1 MIQMNLPT
9 ILPSAFAFLRAAQND
24 AELGDILLNMSMDNR
39 VQFFEA
45 ASDDETWGEGHPEVL
60 QRLIVQFTSDLCG
73 RKMGQEPLHRIV
85 QAIWAHRRI
94 FGAVLPLD
102 LTFDVRGTMLHGSS
116 LLYADSGRY
125 FLDLVQAGGDLRFL
139 PPINPGAVS
148 RRTFGVIAEYV
159 QTGSGRHLHT
169 ESMEELLED
178 LLQAVE
184 WGMSPLR
191 ALIIEGLYHY
201 IDPENALE
209 VLTTSQYYHLT
220 DLRQSCCRRW
230 NERMTGAYL
239 ESEVEGEVALMIT
252 AFHEREWALVKR
264 VAPVATRLGFRGACA
279 TAPQAREL
287 LRTCTKKLQGIDLNE
302 TTGCD
307 SEFIDELPGIR
318 DLRVMGCRWL
328 DDNGILAL
336 LARFPRLRRL
346 DLNGDVQFTDTVWT
360 RVKVAEELEV
370 LRLAHCHQLKDQ
382 ELHFVLSQLAPRIVE
397 LDLSWCMALTDRSVH
412 YVLMN
417 SPRVANL
424 EMSHCPLI
432 SDVGAVE
439 LSRSSALR
447 QLRLA
452 GCTGISDDGALRIAL
467 QTPGLTVLDLRYC
480 HISSAVETEIRKR
493 RPQLELMI

>member
-1 MIQMNLPT
+1 MNLPT
-9 ILPSAFAFLRAAQND
+9 ILPSGFDFLRAAQNEAD
-24 AELGDILLNMSMDNR
+24 LVDILLNMPADNR

-45 ASDDETWGEGHPEVL
+45 ASDDETWGEGHLEVL
-60 QRLIVQFTSDLCG
+60 QRLVAHFTSDLCG
-73 RKMGQEPLHRIV
+73 RRLSQEHLHRIA
-85 QAIWAHRRI
+85 QIIWTHQRI
-94 FGAVLPLD
+94 CSSVLPLD
-102 LTFDVRGTMLHGSS
+102 LTFDVRGTMMRGNS
-116 LLYADSGRY
+116 LLYAEAGRY

-139 PPINPGAVS
+139 PPINLGAVT
-148 RRTFGVIAEYV
+148 RRTFSVIAEYV

-191 ALIIEGLYHY
+191 ALIIESLYHY
-201 IDPENALE
+201 LDPENALE

-220 DLRQSCCRRW
+220 DLRQACCRRW

-239 ESEVEGEVALMIT
+239 ESEVEGEVALLIT

-279 TAPQAREL
+279 TAPPAREL
-287 LRTCTKKLQGIDLNE
+287 LRICTKKLQGIDLNE
-302 TTGCD
+302 TTECD
-307 SEFIDELPGIR
+307 SRLIEELPEIS
-318 DLRVMGCRWL
+318 DLRVMGCSWL

-336 LARFPRLRRL
+336 LARFSHLRRL

-360 RVKVAEELEV
+360 RVKVVEELEV

-382 ELHFVLSQLAPRIVE
+382 ELNFVLSQLAPRIEE
-397 LDLSWCMALTDRSVH
+397 LDLSWCTALTDRAVH

-417 SPRVANL
+417 APRVADL
-424 EMSHCPLI
+424 DMSHCPLI
-432 SDVGAVE
+432 SDIGAIE
-439 LSRSSALR
+439 MSRSPALR
-447 QLRLA
+447 RLRLT

-467 QTPGLTVLDLRYC
+467 QTPRLAVLDLSYC
-480 HISSAVETEIRKR
+480 HTSSAVEAEIRKR
-493 RPQLELMI
+493 RPQLELTI